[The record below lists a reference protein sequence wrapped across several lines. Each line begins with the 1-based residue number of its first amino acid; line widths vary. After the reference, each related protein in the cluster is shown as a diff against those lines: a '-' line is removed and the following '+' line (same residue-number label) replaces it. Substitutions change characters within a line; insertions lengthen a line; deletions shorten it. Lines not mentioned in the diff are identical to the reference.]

1 MKTINEEIIRMLG
14 RLNALS
20 KRGPNPPPP
29 SPPIE
34 ARDAETPPLHN
45 APRGQGRGRLMGF
58 LNDHGEMS
66 QAQIAAHLGIR
77 PQSLSELL
85 SKMECDGL
93 VVRRQS
99 TEDKRQTL
107 VSLTDLG
114 RSRVE
119 TFRENHRRHA
129 AEFLEPLTEEEKSTL
144 AEILRKLIDAKN
156 EEN

>member
-1 MKTINEEIIRMLG
+1 
-14 RLNALS
+14 
-20 KRGPNPPPP
+20 
-29 SPPIE
+29 
-34 ARDAETPPLHN
+34 
-45 APRGQGRGRLMGF
+45 MGF

-93 VVRRQS
+93 IVRRQS

-107 VSLTDLG
+107 VSLTECG

-119 TFRENHRRHA
+119 TFRETHRKRA
-129 AEFLEPLTEEEKSTL
+129 AEFLEPLTEEEKNRL
-144 AEILRKLIDAKN
+144 AEILRKLVDAK
-156 EEN
+156 EEHPNL